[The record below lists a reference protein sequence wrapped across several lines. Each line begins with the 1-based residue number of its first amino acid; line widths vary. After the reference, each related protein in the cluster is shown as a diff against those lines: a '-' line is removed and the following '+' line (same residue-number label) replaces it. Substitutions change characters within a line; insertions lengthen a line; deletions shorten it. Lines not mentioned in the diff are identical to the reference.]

1 MVRGEGESIV
11 NSLRDCFAPPPSHS
25 PFLKL
30 WPCKTHAFLT
40 SLILQLKRRVEGDK
54 LLDDDALERMLYA
67 EFSAV
72 DDDEED
78 ERDLSQGSADDDGY
92 DDDDEFEN
100 ENDELDD
107 ELYDGPN
114 YEDVIQARS
123 YAGSQTSSD
132 VIEAYDE
139 EGNLVGTYTDEEWEE
154 LKRRQR

>member
-1 MVRGEGESIV
+1 
-11 NSLRDCFAPPPSHS
+11 
-25 PFLKL
+25 
-30 WPCKTHAFLT
+30 
-40 SLILQLKRRVEGDK
+40 
-54 LLDDDALERMLYA
+54 MLYA
-67 EFSAV
+67 EFSAA

-78 ERDLSQGSADDDGY
+78 EGDLGSQGSADDDGY
-92 DDDDEFEN
+92 DDDDEFES

-123 YAGSQTSSD
+123 YAGGSQTSSD